1 MTEHPA
7 YRQIGLIGTGRV
19 ARALGL
25 ALAPHSAA
33 PILVQGR
40 NPEHAAAAVEAIG
53 RAQAVALSTSLSS
66 HCDLILLAVAD
77 DALPA
82 VIADLATMPLS
93 ATICHVSGR
102 SGAALLDPL
111 RAQGA
116 ITAAVHPA
124 MTFTGDPAAEVA
136 RMQGAR
142 FAITGADAPAIAAAR
157 KLIALLGGVAVEV
170 AEAHRALY
178 HAALCH
184 AANHLVT
191 LIAGASDALVAAG
204 VAEPGALLG
213 GVAVE
218 VAEEHRALYHAALCH
233 AANHLVTLI
242 AGASDALVAAGVA
255 EPGALLAPLVRAAL
269 DNSLDRGIDALS
281 GPLLRGDRQTIGNHL
296 TALRAHAPELLPA
309 YRAMAIATLDALGR
323 DEGALRDDLGALAD

>member
-25 ALAPHSAA
+25 ALAPPSAA

-40 NPEHAAAAVEAIG
+40 NPDHAAAALEAIG

-66 HCDLILLAVAD
+66 NCDLILLAVAD

-142 FAITGADAPAIAAAR
+142 FAITGADAPSTAAAR
-157 KLIALLGGVAVEV
+157 RLVALLGGVAVEV

-191 LIAGASDALVAAG
+191 LIAGASDAL
-204 VAEPGALLG
+204 
-213 GVAVE
+213 
-218 VAEEHRALYHAALCH
+218 
-233 AANHLVTLI
+233 T
-242 AGASDALVAAGVA
+242 AAGVA

-269 DNSLDRGIDALS
+269 DNSLDRGMNALS

-309 YRAMAIATLDALGR
+309 YRAMALATLDALDR
-323 DEGALRDDLGALAD
+323 DEGALRDDLSR

>member
-40 NPEHAAAAVEAIG
+40 NPDHAAAAVEAIG

-116 ITAAVHPA
+116 TTAAVHPA

-157 KLIALLGGVAVEV
+157 KLVALLGGVAVEV
-170 AEAHRALY
+170 GEAHRALY

-191 LIAGASDALVAAG
+191 LIAGASDALV
-204 VAEPGALLG
+204 
-213 GVAVE
+213 
-218 VAEEHRALYHAALCH
+218 
-233 AANHLVTLI
+233 T
-242 AGASDALVAAGVA
+242 AGVA

-269 DNSLDRGIDALS
+269 NNSLDRGIDALS

-296 TALRAHAPELLPA
+296 TALNAHAPELLPA
-309 YRAMAIATLDALGR
+309 YRAMALATLDALDR
-323 DEGALRDDLGALAD
+323 DQAALRDDLGALAD

>member
-40 NPEHAAAAVEAIG
+40 NPDHAAATVEAIG
-53 RAQAVALSTSLSS
+53 HARAVALSSSLSS
-66 HCDLILLAVAD
+66 NCDLILLAVAD

-82 VIADLATMPLS
+82 VIADLATTPLS

-111 RAQGA
+111 RARGA
-116 ITAAVHPA
+116 TTAAVHPA

-157 KLIALLGGVAVEV
+157 RLVALLGGVAVEV

-191 LIAGASDALVAAG
+191 LIAGAADALVAAG
-204 VAEPGALLG
+204 V
-213 GVAVE
+213 
-218 VAEEHRALYHAALCH
+218 
-233 AANHLVTLI
+233 T
-242 AGASDALVAAGVA
+242 

-269 DNSLDRGIDALS
+269 DNSLDRGIHALS

-309 YRAMAIATLDALGR
+309 YRAMALATLDALDR
-323 DEGALRDDLGALAD
+323 DEAALRADLGALAD

>member
-40 NPEHAAAAVEAIG
+40 NPDHAAAAVEAIG
-53 RAQAVALSTSLSS
+53 RAQAVALSSSLSS

-82 VIADLATMPLS
+82 VIADLTAMPLS

-116 ITAAVHPA
+116 TTAAVHPA

-157 KLIALLGGVAVEV
+157 KLI
-170 AEAHRALY
+170 
-178 HAALCH
+178 
-184 AANHLVT
+184 
-191 LIAGASDALVAAG
+191 
-204 VAEPGALLG
+204 ALLG

-296 TALRAHAPELLPA
+296 TALNAHAPELLPA
-309 YRAMAIATLDALGR
+309 YRAMALATLDALDR
-323 DEGALRDDLGALAD
+323 DQAALRDDLSRQSGC

>member
-25 ALAPHSAA
+25 ALAPHSDA

-40 NPEHAAAAVEAIG
+40 NPDHAAAAVEAIG
-53 RAQAVALSTSLSS
+53 RAQVVTLSSSLSS
-66 HCDLILLAVAD
+66 NCDLILLAVTD

-111 RAQGA
+111 RALGA
-116 ITAAVHPA
+116 TTAAVHPA

-142 FAITGADAPAIAAAR
+142 FAITGTDAHAIAAAR
-157 KLIALLGGVAVEV
+157 RLVALLGGVAVEI
-170 AEAHRALY
+170 AEA
-178 HAALCH
+178 
-184 AANHLVT
+184 
-191 LIAGASDALVAAG
+191 
-204 VAEPGALLG
+204 
-213 GVAVE
+213 
-218 VAEEHRALYHAALCH
+218 HRALYHAALCH

-309 YRAMAIATLDALGR
+309 YRAMALATLDALDR
-323 DEGALRDDLGALAD
+323 DEGALRADLGALAD

>member
-40 NPEHAAAAVEAIG
+40 NPDHAAAAVAAIG
-53 RAQAVALSTSLSS
+53 HAQAVALSSSLSS
-66 HCDLILLAVAD
+66 NCNLILLAVAD

-82 VIADLATMPLS
+82 VIADLTAMPLS

-116 ITAAVHPA
+116 TTAAVHPA

-157 KLIALLGGVAVEV
+157 KLI
-170 AEAHRALY
+170 
-178 HAALCH
+178 
-184 AANHLVT
+184 
-191 LIAGASDALVAAG
+191 
-204 VAEPGALLG
+204 ALLG

-255 EPGALLAPLVRAAL
+255 EPGALLAPLVLAAL

-309 YRAMAIATLDALGR
+309 YRAMALATLDALDR
-323 DEGALRDDLGALAD
+323 DQAALRDDLSRQSGC

>member
-25 ALAPHSAA
+25 GLAPHSAA

-40 NPEHAAAAVEAIG
+40 NPDHAAAAVTAIG

-66 HCDLILLAVAD
+66 NCDLILLAVAD

-142 FAITGADAPAIAAAR
+142 FAITGADAPSIAAAR
-157 KLIALLGGVAVEV
+157 KLV
-170 AEAHRALY
+170 
-178 HAALCH
+178 
-184 AANHLVT
+184 
-191 LIAGASDALVAAG
+191 
-204 VAEPGALLG
+204 ALLG

-242 AGASDALVAAGVA
+242 VGASDALTAAGVV

-296 TALRAHAPELLPA
+296 TALNAHAPELLPA
-309 YRAMAIATLDALGR
+309 YRAMALATLDALDR
-323 DEGALRDDLGALAD
+323 DEAALRSDLSRQSGC

>member
-40 NPEHAAAAVEAIG
+40 NPDHAAAAVEAIG
-53 RAQAVALSTSLSS
+53 RAQAVALSTSLSP

-82 VIADLATMPLS
+82 VIADLATMPLA

-157 KLIALLGGVAVEV
+157 RLVALLGGVAVEV

-204 VAEPGALLG
+204 V
-213 GVAVE
+213 V
-218 VAEEHRALYHAALCH
+218 
-233 AANHLVTLI
+233 
-242 AGASDALVAAGVA
+242 

-269 DNSLDRGIDALS
+269 DNSLDRGIHALS
-281 GPLLRGDRQTIGNHL
+281 GPLLRGDRQTIGNHQ
-296 TALRAHAPELLPA
+296 TALRAHAPALLPA
-309 YRAMAIATLDALGR
+309 YRAMALATLDALER
-323 DEGALRDDLGALAD
+323 DEGALRDDLSR

>member
-25 ALAPHSAA
+25 ALASHSAA

-40 NPEHAAAAVEAIG
+40 NPDHAAAAVEAIG

-116 ITAAVHPA
+116 TTAAVHPA

-157 KLIALLGGVAVEV
+157 
-170 AEAHRALY
+170 R
-178 HAALCH
+178 
-184 AANHLVT
+184 LV
-191 LIAGASDALVAAG
+191 
-204 VAEPGALLG
+204 ALLG

-281 GPLLRGDRQTIGNHL
+281 GPLLRGDRQTIGSHL

>member
-40 NPEHAAAAVEAIG
+40 NPDHAAAAVEAIG
-53 RAQAVALSTSLSS
+53 RAQAVALSSSLSS
-66 HCDLILLAVAD
+66 NCDLILLAVAD

-82 VIADLATMPLS
+82 VIADLATMPLF

-116 ITAAVHPA
+116 TTAAVHPA

-142 FAITGADAPAIAAAR
+142 CAITGADAPSITAAR
-157 KLIALLGGVAVEV
+157 KLVALLGGVAVEV
-170 AEAHRALY
+170 AEAHR
-178 HAALCH
+178 
-184 AANHLVT
+184 
-191 LIAGASDALVAAG
+191 
-204 VAEPGALLG
+204 P
-213 GVAVE
+213 
-218 VAEEHRALYHAALCH
+218 LYHAALCH

-281 GPLLRGDRQTIGNHL
+281 GPLLRGDRETIGNHL
-296 TALRAHAPELLPA
+296 IALSAHAPALLPA
-309 YRAMAIATLDALGR
+309 YRAMALATLDALDR
-323 DEGALRDDLGALAD
+323 DEAALRDDLGALAD

>member
-1 MTEHPA
+1 M
-7 YRQIGLIGTGRV
+7 
-19 ARALGL
+19 
-25 ALAPHSAA
+25 
-33 PILVQGR
+33 QGR
-40 NPEHAAAAVEAIG
+40 NPDHAAAAVEAIG

-116 ITAAVHPA
+116 TTAAVHPA

-157 KLIALLGGVAVEV
+157 
-170 AEAHRALY
+170 R
-178 HAALCH
+178 
-184 AANHLVT
+184 LV
-191 LIAGASDALVAAG
+191 
-204 VAEPGALLG
+204 ALLG

>member
-1 MTEHPA
+1 MPEHPA

-40 NPEHAAAAVEAIG
+40 NPDHAAAAVEAIG

-116 ITAAVHPA
+116 TTAAVHPA
-124 MTFTGDPAAEVA
+124 MTFTGNPAAEVA

-142 FAITGADAPAIAAAR
+142 FAITGTDAPSITAAR
-157 KLIALLGGVAVEV
+157 KLVALLGGVAVEV

-191 LIAGASDALVAAG
+191 LIAGAA
-204 VAEPGALLG
+204 
-213 GVAVE
+213 
-218 VAEEHRALYHAALCH
+218 
-233 AANHLVTLI
+233 
-242 AGASDALVAAGVA
+242 DALVAAGVA

-281 GPLLRGDRQTIGNHL
+281 GPLLRGDRETIGNHL
-296 TALRAHAPELLPA
+296 AALTAHAPDLLPA

-323 DEGALRDDLGALAD
+323 DEGALRNDLGALAD

>member
-40 NPEHAAAAVEAIG
+40 NPDHAAEAVAAIG
-53 RAQAVALSTSLSS
+53 RAQAVALSSSLSS
-66 HCDLILLAVAD
+66 NCDLILLAVAD

-111 RAQGA
+111 RARGA
-116 ITAAVHPA
+116 TTAAVHPA
-124 MTFTGDPAAEVA
+124 MTFTGDPTAEVA

-142 FAITGADAPAIAAAR
+142 FAITGADAPSIAAAR
-157 KLIALLGGVAVEV
+157 RLVVLLGGVAVEV

-191 LIAGASDALVAAG
+191 LIAEASDALA
-204 VAEPGALLG
+204 
-213 GVAVE
+213 
-218 VAEEHRALYHAALCH
+218 
-233 AANHLVTLI
+233 T
-242 AGASDALVAAGVA
+242 AGVA

-296 TALRAHAPELLPA
+296 TALNAHAPELLPA
-309 YRAMAIATLDALGR
+309 YRAMALATLNALDR
-323 DEGALRDDLGALAD
+323 DESALRDDLSRQSGC

>member
-40 NPEHAAAAVEAIG
+40 NPDHAAAAVTAIG
-53 RAQAVALSTSLSS
+53 RAQAVALSSSLSS
-66 HCDLILLAVAD
+66 NCDLILLAVAD

-82 VIADLATMPLS
+82 VIADLTAMPLS

-116 ITAAVHPA
+116 TTAAVHPA

-136 RMQGAR
+136 RMRGAR
-142 FAITGADAPAIAAAR
+142 FAITGADAPSIAAAR
-157 KLIALLGGVAVEV
+157 KLVVLLGGVAVEV

-191 LIAGASDALVAAG
+191 LIAGASDALA
-204 VAEPGALLG
+204 
-213 GVAVE
+213 
-218 VAEEHRALYHAALCH
+218 
-233 AANHLVTLI
+233 
-242 AGASDALVAAGVA
+242 AAGVA

-269 DNSLDRGIDALS
+269 DNSLCRGIHALS

-309 YRAMAIATLDALGR
+309 YRAMALATLDALDR
-323 DEGALRDDLGALAD
+323 DEAALRDDLGALAD

>member
-40 NPEHAAAAVEAIG
+40 NPDHAAAAVTAIG
-53 RAQAVALSTSLSS
+53 RAQAVALSSSLSS
-66 HCDLILLAVAD
+66 NCDLILLAVAD

-116 ITAAVHPA
+116 TTAAVHPA

-142 FAITGADAPAIAAAR
+142 FAITGADAPSIAAAR
-157 KLIALLGGVAVEV
+157 
-170 AEAHRALY
+170 R
-178 HAALCH
+178 
-184 AANHLVT
+184 LV
-191 LIAGASDALVAAG
+191 
-204 VAEPGALLG
+204 ALLG

-281 GPLLRGDRQTIGNHL
+281 GPLLRGDRDTIGNHL
-296 TALRAHAPELLPA
+296 TALNAHTPELLPA
-309 YRAMAIATLDALGR
+309 YRAMALATLDALDR
-323 DEGALRDDLGALAD
+323 DEGALRADLSRQSGC

>member
-40 NPEHAAAAVEAIG
+40 NPDHAAAALEAIG

-142 FAITGADAPAIAAAR
+142 FAITGADAPSTAAAR
-157 KLIALLGGVAVEV
+157 RLVALLGGVAVEV

-191 LIAGASDALVAAG
+191 LIAGASDAL
-204 VAEPGALLG
+204 
-213 GVAVE
+213 
-218 VAEEHRALYHAALCH
+218 
-233 AANHLVTLI
+233 T
-242 AGASDALVAAGVA
+242 AAGVA

-269 DNSLDRGIDALS
+269 DNSLDRGMNALS

-309 YRAMAIATLDALGR
+309 YRAMALATLDALDR
-323 DEGALRDDLGALAD
+323 DEGALRDDLSR

>member
-40 NPEHAAAAVEAIG
+40 NPDHAAAAVTAIG
-53 RAQAVALSTSLSS
+53 RAQAVALSSSLSS
-66 HCDLILLAVAD
+66 NCDLILLAVAD

-82 VIADLATMPLS
+82 VIADLTAMPLS

-116 ITAAVHPA
+116 TTAAVHPA

-136 RMQGAR
+136 RMRGAR
-142 FAITGADAPAIAAAR
+142 FAITGADAPSIAAAR
-157 KLIALLGGVAVEV
+157 KLVVLLGGVAVEV

-191 LIAGASDALVAAG
+191 LIAGASDALA
-204 VAEPGALLG
+204 
-213 GVAVE
+213 
-218 VAEEHRALYHAALCH
+218 
-233 AANHLVTLI
+233 
-242 AGASDALVAAGVA
+242 AAGVA
-255 EPGALLAPLVRAAL
+255 EPGALLAPLPARSRQVHWKPLVQVPAL
-269 DNSLDRGIDALS
+269 TNVSAPSLVMVHTAGVALLNVTS
-281 GPLLRGDRQTIGNHL
+281 RPDVAVAFKLGVVPKFW
-296 TALRAHAPELLPA
+296 AP
-309 YRAMAIATLDALGR
+309 G
-323 DEGALRDDLGALAD
+323 LAKVML

>member
-40 NPEHAAAAVEAIG
+40 NPDHAAAAVAAIG
-53 RAQAVALSTSLSS
+53 HAQAVALSSSLSS

-116 ITAAVHPA
+116 TTAAVHPV
-124 MTFTGDPAAEVA
+124 MTFTGNPAAEVA
-136 RMQGAR
+136 RMHGAR

-157 KLIALLGGVAVEV
+157 RLVALLGGVAVEV
-170 AEAHRALY
+170 AEAHRPLY

-191 LIAGASDALVAAG
+191 LIAGAADAL
-204 VAEPGALLG
+204 
-213 GVAVE
+213 
-218 VAEEHRALYHAALCH
+218 
-233 AANHLVTLI
+233 I
-242 AGASDALVAAGVA
+242 AAGVA

-269 DNSLDRGIDALS
+269 DNSLDRRIHALS

-309 YRAMAIATLDALGR
+309 YRAMALATLDALDR
-323 DEGALRDDLGALAD
+323 DESALRDDLSRQSGC

>member
-40 NPEHAAAAVEAIG
+40 NPDHAAAAVEAIG
-53 RAQAVALSTSLSS
+53 HAQAVALSSSLSS
-66 HCDLILLAVAD
+66 NCDLILLAVAD

-157 KLIALLGGVAVEV
+157 
-170 AEAHRALY
+170 R
-178 HAALCH
+178 
-184 AANHLVT
+184 LV
-191 LIAGASDALVAAG
+191 
-204 VAEPGALLG
+204 ALLG

-242 AGASDALVAAGVA
+242 AGASDALTAAGVA

-296 TALRAHAPELLPA
+296 TALNAHAPELLPA
-309 YRAMAIATLDALGR
+309 YRAMALATLDALDR
-323 DEGALRDDLGALAD
+323 DQAALRDDLSR

>member
-40 NPEHAAAAVEAIG
+40 NPDHAAAAVEAIG
-53 RAQAVALSTSLSS
+53 RAQAVALSSSLSS
-66 HCDLILLAVAD
+66 NCDLILLAVAD

-82 VIADLATMPLS
+82 VIADLAATPLS

-116 ITAAVHPA
+116 TTAAVHPA
-124 MTFTGDPAAEVA
+124 MTFTGNPAAEVA

-142 FAITGADAPAIAAAR
+142 FAITGTDAPSITAAR
-157 KLIALLGGVAVEV
+157 KLVALLGGVAVEV
-170 AEAHRALY
+170 TEAHRALY

-191 LIAGASDALVAAG
+191 LIAGASDALAAAG
-204 VAEPGALLG
+204 V
-213 GVAVE
+213 V
-218 VAEEHRALYHAALCH
+218 
-233 AANHLVTLI
+233 
-242 AGASDALVAAGVA
+242 

-296 TALRAHAPELLPA
+296 TALSAHAPQLLPA
-309 YRAMAIATLDALGR
+309 YRAMALATLDALGW

>member
-40 NPEHAAAAVEAIG
+40 NPDHAAAAVAAIG
-53 RAQAVALSTSLSS
+53 HAQAVALSSSLSS
-66 HCDLILLAVAD
+66 NCNLILLAVAD

-82 VIADLATMPLS
+82 VIADLTAMPLS

-116 ITAAVHPA
+116 TTAAVHPA
-124 MTFTGDPAAEVA
+124 MTFTGNPAAEVA

-157 KLIALLGGVAVEV
+157 KLI
-170 AEAHRALY
+170 
-178 HAALCH
+178 
-184 AANHLVT
+184 
-191 LIAGASDALVAAG
+191 
-204 VAEPGALLG
+204 ALLG

-255 EPGALLAPLVRAAL
+255 EPGALLAPLVLAAL

-309 YRAMAIATLDALGR
+309 YRAMALATLDALDR
-323 DEGALRDDLGALAD
+323 DQAALRDDLSRQSGC

>member
-25 ALAPHSAA
+25 ALAPRSAA

-40 NPEHAAAAVEAIG
+40 NPDHAAAAVAAIG
-53 RAQAVALSTSLSS
+53 RAQAVALSSSLSS

-116 ITAAVHPA
+116 TTAAVHPA

-157 KLIALLGGVAVEV
+157 KLVALLGGVAVEV
-170 AEAHRALY
+170 GEAHRALY

-191 LIAGASDALVAAG
+191 LIAGASDALV
-204 VAEPGALLG
+204 
-213 GVAVE
+213 
-218 VAEEHRALYHAALCH
+218 
-233 AANHLVTLI
+233 T
-242 AGASDALVAAGVA
+242 AGVA

-269 DNSLDRGIDALS
+269 NNSLDRGIDALS

-296 TALRAHAPELLPA
+296 TALNAHAPELLPA
-309 YRAMAIATLDALGR
+309 YRAMALATLDALDR
-323 DEGALRDDLGALAD
+323 DQAALRDDLGALAD

>member
-40 NPEHAAAAVEAIG
+40 NPDHAAAAVEAIG
-53 RAQAVALSTSLSS
+53 RAQAVTLSPSLSS
-66 HCDLILLAVAD
+66 GCDLILLAVAD

-102 SGAALLDPL
+102 SGAPLLDPL
-111 RAQGA
+111 RARGA
-116 ITAAVHPA
+116 TTAAVHPA

-136 RMQGAR
+136 RMRGAR
-142 FAITGADAPAIAAAR
+142 FAITGADALAIAAAR
-157 KLIALLGGVAVEV
+157 RLVALLGGVAVEV

-191 LIAGASDALVAAG
+191 LIAGAA
-204 VAEPGALLG
+204 
-213 GVAVE
+213 
-218 VAEEHRALYHAALCH
+218 
-233 AANHLVTLI
+233 
-242 AGASDALVAAGVA
+242 DALVAAGVA

-269 DNSLDRGIDALS
+269 DNSLDRRIHALS

-309 YRAMAIATLDALGR
+309 YRAMALATLDALDR
-323 DEGALRDDLGALAD
+323 DESALRDDLSRQSGC

>member
-25 ALAPHSAA
+25 ALAPRSAA

-40 NPEHAAAAVEAIG
+40 NPDHAAAAVAAIG
-53 RAQAVALSTSLSS
+53 RAQAVALSSSLSS

-116 ITAAVHPA
+116 TTAAVHPA

-157 KLIALLGGVAVEV
+157 KLVALLGGVAVEV
-170 AEAHRALY
+170 GEAHRALY

-191 LIAGASDALVAAG
+191 LIAGASDALATAG
-204 VAEPGALLG
+204 V
-213 GVAVE
+213 V
-218 VAEEHRALYHAALCH
+218 
-233 AANHLVTLI
+233 
-242 AGASDALVAAGVA
+242 

-296 TALRAHAPELLPA
+296 TALNAHAPELLPA
-309 YRAMAIATLDALGR
+309 YRAMALATLDALDR
-323 DEGALRDDLGALAD
+323 DQAALRDDLSR

>member
-40 NPEHAAAAVEAIG
+40 NPDHAAAALEAIG

-66 HCDLILLAVAD
+66 NCDLILLAVAD

-142 FAITGADAPAIAAAR
+142 FAITGADAPSTAAAR
-157 KLIALLGGVAVEV
+157 RLVALLGGVAVEV

-191 LIAGASDALVAAG
+191 LIAGASDAL
-204 VAEPGALLG
+204 
-213 GVAVE
+213 
-218 VAEEHRALYHAALCH
+218 
-233 AANHLVTLI
+233 T
-242 AGASDALVAAGVA
+242 AAGVA

-269 DNSLDRGIDALS
+269 DNSLDRGMNALS

-309 YRAMAIATLDALGR
+309 YRAMALATLDALDR
-323 DEGALRDDLGALAD
+323 DEGALRDDLSR

>member
-40 NPEHAAAAVEAIG
+40 NPDHAAAALEAIG

-66 HCDLILLAVAD
+66 NCDLILLAVAD

-116 ITAAVHPA
+116 TTAAVHPA

-142 FAITGADAPAIAAAR
+142 FAITGADAPSIAAAR
-157 KLIALLGGVAVEV
+157 KLVALLGGVAVEV

-204 VAEPGALLG
+204 V
-213 GVAVE
+213 V
-218 VAEEHRALYHAALCH
+218 
-233 AANHLVTLI
+233 
-242 AGASDALVAAGVA
+242 

-296 TALRAHAPELLPA
+296 TALTSHAPELLPA
-309 YRAMAIATLDALGR
+309 YRAMALATLDALDR
-323 DEGALRDDLGALAD
+323 DESALRDDLSRQSGC